1 VRLKIL
7 SLSGGFPSYVAYTGR
22 MAPRAG
28 SMGRCVLVVFMILT
42 TGLCVGGMY
51 IFCTMHEAYRFMRGA
66 QEPNLLYK
74 YVNSQTTL
82 RESPLKINLAK
93 NFIPRSNR
101 RANLKSIPL
110 TIS

>member
-1 VRLKIL
+1 
-7 SLSGGFPSYVAYTGR
+7 
-22 MAPRAG
+22 
-28 SMGRCVLVVFMILT
+28 
-42 TGLCVGGMY
+42 
-51 IFCTMHEAYRFMRGA
+51 MRGA

-93 NFIPRSNR
+93 NSIPRSNR